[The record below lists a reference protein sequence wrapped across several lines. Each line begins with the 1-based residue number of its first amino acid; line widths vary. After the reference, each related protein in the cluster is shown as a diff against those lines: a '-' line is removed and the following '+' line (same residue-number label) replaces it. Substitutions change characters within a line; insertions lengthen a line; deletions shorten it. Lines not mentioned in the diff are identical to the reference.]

1 VEAATRWDVSQSLVL
16 GLAIGLFG
24 LIGFRRGVNRELL
37 FAVGIV
43 LGILLA
49 SELSGAL
56 EPYVNRFYRLGKF
69 ALRGGLTSNDPA
81 AAWQEL
87 KDEPL
92 LIRDAQGQRNL
103 SVGVFIATALLFYL
117 LGEGSLPAPGSPIL
131 RLLGFLAGCVNGYL
145 IAYYLVPI
153 IFAKPVA
160 VIAMAGGDMR
170 QTLTDADTI
179 ARVVLISI
187 IVLIAF
193 GLVSASGARRGR

>member
-43 LGILLA
+43 LGVLLA

-56 EPYVNRFYRLGKF
+56 EPYVNRFYRLGI
-69 ALRGGLTSNDPA
+69 TSNDPA

-160 VIAMAGGDMR
+160 VIAMAGGEMR